1 MRKYWRESFFKL
13 AFPFSDDLSIKHTV
27 CCMLNLFVLV
37 FPFFFCRFV
46 AVVFVCLFV
55 CLFVSLIFAFLFICL
70 LFLLCVFQRF
80 TILFQKVSFDKKLL
94 LAWFYVLLRHVI
106 AVALNLTLKFQGY
119 GLYKIKIRFKCHAQK
134 TSRAFI

>member
-1 MRKYWRESFFKL
+1 MCKYWRESFFKL

-94 LAWFYVLLRHVI
+94 LAWFYVLLRHLI
-106 AVALNLTLKFQGY
+106 AVALILILKFQGY

>member
-37 FPFFFCRFV
+37 FPFFFLSVCCCCF
-46 AVVFVCLFV
+46 CLFV

-94 LAWFYVLLRHVI
+94 LAWFYVLLRHLI
-106 AVALNLTLKFQGY
+106 AVALILTLKFQGY
-119 GLYKIKIRFKCHAQK
+119 GLYKIKIRFKCHA
-134 TSRAFI
+134 

>member
-37 FPFFFCRFV
+37 FSFFFLSVCCCCF
-46 AVVFVCLFV
+46 CLFV

-94 LAWFYVLLRHVI
+94 LAWFYVLLRHLI